1 MLHLRFGSASA
12 AARRFFASASPHR
25 PAPTPRAL
33 ALWFVLPLL
42 QALAGVAHADAVG
55 ATQGAFAVDEQGTA
69 TYSIPLQLP
78 PGTAGMQPELSL
90 SYSGRSGN
98 GLLGVG
104 WSLGGLSTIHR
115 CAATIAQ
122 DGFADGVDLE
132 RDRFC
137 LDGQRLIAVA
147 GEYGLDG
154 AEYRTEIDSQVK
166 VVSYGQ
172 AGGGPAW
179 FRVWTKSGQIMD
191 YGNSA
196 DSVVAVDPTG
206 DVLTWSVSRI
216 SDTVG
221 NYFSFTY
228 HNDASSGEHHPLR
241 IDYTGNDPAG
251 VPPYAQVLFNYEARS
266 DTTFGYALGH
276 RREQNV
282 RLASVQMRVDG
293 VLAREYRLSYE
304 QGGTTGRSRIQSVRE
319 CGMEGGCLPAL
330 EFTWQEGQKG
340 FIEEPAWGV
349 DDPDFN
355 FSYKENPDVGF
366 RALDLN
372 GDGLID
378 FLRARAKGDERSHAA
393 FINTGNGFTRDD
405 SWSLA
410 AFPEAHFVQGGY
422 DDSGMRVVDLNS
434 DGLPDLLRA
443 SLGFL
448 TFVDYHRAYLN
459 TGQGFIEDES
469 WEVPD
474 RDIDFVYGTDDAGT
488 RIVDLNSD
496 GLPDLFSA
504 FQSGNAQ
511 KHASYL
517 NTGSGFVRQD
527 DWTVP
532 NQDAHFA
539 YPSNTDEGARLV
551 DLNGDQLP
559 DILKLRRWN
568 GGSIRL
574 GFLNTGEHFDRND
587 EWLPADA
594 GFSFSY
600 KSDWD
605 GAESVDLNGDGLA
618 DLLQI
623 KVLETGVRVSRAYI
637 NTGTGYVEDAGW
649 HIADEQIKFQH
660 KIKDRGLRLA
670 DLNGDGLADLLAAY
684 RDGTQVVRA
693 AYINTGRGF
702 VRDDDWNFPGTITY
716 DNQSDDVFAIK
727 DAGYPRGLQILD
739 INGDGLADLLRA
751 HSYEYGSRHTAFIN
765 RGPVPDL
772 LRGVR
777 DALGAET
784 ALTYSSLTDKGIYTK
799 GAGAVFPQQ
808 DFQAPL
814 PVVSAVESSDG
825 AGGTYRLEY
834 RYAGARVHLQGRG
847 FLGFER
853 VESTDSRTG
862 HQTITGYRQDFP
874 YAGLASWTEQRLAD
888 GTLVQRVE
896 STYDALSSANG
907 AVRFPYAA
915 ATVERSYELTGALTT
930 QVTTQSAYDGFGNP
944 TQIVVTTEGGG
955 EVFVK
960 ETVNTYDNDPALWH
974 LGRLRRAVVTHRGA
988 DGDVQVRTS
997 AFEYAPVT
1005 GLLTREVIEP
1015 DSPTAWQATDYEYDA
1030 FGNKVRATLS
1040 GPDLESRVTTT
1051 GYDARGRFATT
1062 TANALGHSETR
1073 VHHPA
1078 FGGVQSLT
1086 GPNGLTTTWT
1096 YDEFGRQVLEQ
1107 RADGTVT
1114 EKQFEWCDAAAGCM
1128 AGAVYRVTT
1137 LNTGNA
1143 PNTLYYDILG
1153 REIRKEGRGF
1163 DGTPVY
1169 QDTVYNAI
1177 GQVARASLPYAVGEA
1192 AHWVETAYD
1201 ALGRETAITQPGP
1214 GGSASVTETHY
1225 DGLSTTVVD
1234 PLGRQ
1239 KASTRNALG
1248 KVVHVQEEEGAWL
1261 THGYDAAGNLV
1272 RTDAGGVV
1280 TTMAYDIR
1288 GRKVTMDDPD
1298 MGHWEYRYNAAGELV
1313 WQRDAKGQEVSIVYD
1328 RLGRMVQRDEPEGA
1342 TTWTYDTAAG
1352 GVGKLAE
1359 VSGPGGY
1366 RETYGYDALGRPA
1379 LTTTHAEGESFSVLT
1394 GYDAAGRVARVTRP
1408 QGFVVENVYNELGY
1422 LEAVRSPSGQVTDY
1436 DYAHLAEIIASLDG
1450 AIADLLAQAAYYNG
1464 LAEDYRQQAAAY
1476 QALAADLEQQAD
1488 ADLETARLLR
1498 EAAAQLIA
1506 HAETLEASAA
1516 DKQAQADQL
1525 YAQAE
1530 WLTLQAEAYG
1540 GLWAAY
1546 YLPMAEAKQAE
1557 ADDLL
1562 LQAEA
1567 ELQQAA
1573 DERAQAADDIAQA
1586 EALEQAASD
1595 AQATMALHLAEADRL
1610 LDLAEAAALEAER
1623 TSTLAANLQEVASHY
1638 AAMQADG
1645 DNIYYWRVKDRDAA
1659 GRLTAEIAGNG
1670 LVTDRIYDS
1679 GTGQLQAIM
1688 SGFGTAQAIR
1698 YLEYDYDALNNVTA
1712 RHDRVQDLSET
1723 FAYDRLDRLTQSTV
1737 SGSFGDIPYNHAVD
1751 YQYDALG
1758 NITHKSDVGDYT
1770 YGAGN
1775 TAPGQAGP
1783 HALVSAGSDPDGYQY
1798 DANGNM
1804 TSGGGRVI
1812 AWTSFDKP
1820 REFQRGDYQTL
1831 FAYGPDRSRY
1841 LKVSNTGRT
1850 LYVGKLYER
1859 ELLADGQVKHKH
1871 FIYAGGELVAI
1882 QVKAEEDGAPL
1893 PDETRYLHRD
1903 NLGSIDT
1910 ITDGRGNIV
1919 ERLSYTPFGARRTGD
1934 WRATDPFNPA
1944 GLVLASFTNRGFTG
1958 HEHVEEMGLIHMN
1971 GRVYDPVLGRFLS
1984 ADPNVQFP
1992 HASQSYNR
2000 YSYVLNN
2007 PLKYTDPSGY
2017 FLDKIVKAVKNLLK
2031 NEIVRAVIA
2040 IAASALLGP
2049 GGAWALT
2056 EIGFANT
2063 LIAGF
2068 AGGFV
2073 LSGGN
2078 LKAGVIGAVTAGLF
2092 FGVGHGLGLPD
2103 APAFM
2108 SPEHIVKVIAH
2119 GVVGGASSALNGSE
2133 FKDGFLA
2140 AGFTQLAAPGIGTFR
2155 TREVRVIVAAVV
2167 GGTASKIGGG
2177 RFANGAV
2184 TGAFSY
2190 LFNDAAHRSTD
2201 KQVNGRPLTTDEMA
2215 IYADQFPAEVL
2226 DSARIFEGKV
2236 PWWLRSD
2243 MAGITLGNEIYFR
2256 DGVYLPGTAS
2266 GVEILGHELVH
2277 VQQYA
2282 DGMTYARY
2290 IWASRNGYRNNPYE
2304 KQAYDKGA
2312 VIRNNFCSSNPQ
2324 ATGC

>member
-1 MLHLRFGSASA
+1 M
-12 AARRFFASASPHR
+12 
-25 PAPTPRAL
+25 
-33 ALWFVLPLL
+33 
-42 QALAGVAHADAVG
+42 
-55 ATQGAFAVDEQGTA
+55 DEQGTA
-69 TYSIPLQLP
+69 TYSIPLQVP

-122 DGFADGVDLE
+122 DSFTDGVDLE

-251 VPPYAQVLFNYEARS
+251 VPPYAQVLFDYEVRS
-266 DTTFGYALGH
+266 DTTFGYALGY

-304 QGGTTGRSRIQSVRE
+304 QSAITGRSRIRSVRE

-340 FIEEPAWGV
+340 FIEEPAWGI

-405 SWSLA
+405 TWSLA
-410 AFPEAHFVQGGY
+410 AYPSAHFVRDDGY
-422 DDSGMRVVDLNS
+422 KDAGMQIVDLNS

-443 SLGFL
+443 YDSSSW
-448 TFVDYHRAYLN
+448 DYHMAFLN
-459 TGQGFIEDES
+459 TGEGFVEDAS
-469 WEVPD
+469 WKIPD
-474 RDIDFVYGTDDAGT
+474 AKAEFVWDTDDAGT
-488 RIVDLNSD
+488 RIVDLNGD
-496 GLPDLFSA
+496 GRPDLVTGFKWSDT
-504 FQSGNAQ
+504 GE
-511 KHASYL
+511 KYRSYV

-532 NQDAHFA
+532 YQQDAQFA
-539 YPSNTDEGARLV
+539 DSSHTDEGARLV

-559 DILKLRRWN
+559 DILKLRRWD
-568 GGSIRL
+568 GGSTRL
-574 GFLNTGEHFDRND
+574 GFLNTGEHFERND
-587 EWLPADA
+587 GWLPADA

-623 KVLETGVRVSRAYI
+623 QVLETGVRVSRAYI

-660 KIKDRGLRLA
+660 KTKDRGLRLA

-684 RDGTQVVRA
+684 RDGTLVVRA

-716 DNQSDDVFAIK
+716 DNQSDDVFAVK

-772 LRGVR
+772 LLGVR

-874 YAGLASWTEQRLAD
+874 YAGLAGWTEQRLAD

-896 STYDALSSANG
+896 STYDALPSANG

-915 ATVERSYELTGALTT
+915 TTVERSYELTGALTT

-944 TQIVVTTEGGG
+944 TQVVVTTEGGG

-974 LGRLRRAVVTHRGA
+974 LGRLRRAVVTHRGT

-1225 DGLSTTVVD
+1225 AGLSTTVVD

-1239 KASTRNALG
+1239 KTTTRNALG

-1288 GRKVTMDDPD
+1288 GRKVAMDDPD
-1298 MGHWEYRYNAAGELV
+1298 MGHWEYRYNAVGELV

-1379 LTTTHAEGESFSVLT
+1379 LTTTYAEGESFSVLT

-1436 DYAHLAEIIASLDG
+1436 DYAHLAEIIASLDD
-1450 AIADLLAQAAYYNG
+1450 AIADLLAQATYYNG

-1476 QALAADLEQQAD
+1476 QALAADLEQQSD
-1488 ADLETARLLR
+1488 ADLETAQLLR

-1506 HAETLEASAA
+1506 HAEILEASAA

-1525 YAQAE
+1525 YAEADALIEIAE
-1530 WLTLQAEAYG
+1530 LSDPYFRS
-1540 GLWAAY
+1540 Y
-1546 YLPMAEAKQAE
+1546 YLNEAALKQAE

-1623 TSTLAANLQEVASHY
+1623 TSTLAANLQEVATHY

-1645 DNIYYWRVKDRDAA
+1645 DNIYYWRAKDRDAA

-1775 TAPGQAGP
+1775 TAPGQIGP

-1812 AWTSFDKP
+1812 GWTSFDKP
-1820 REFQRGDYQTL
+1820 MAFQRGDYQTL

-1841 LKVSNTGRT
+1841 LKVSNTSRT

-1859 ELLADGQVKHKH
+1859 ELFADGQVKHKH

-1919 ERLSYTPFGARRTGD
+1919 ERLSYTPFGARRAGD

-1944 GLVLASFTNRGFTG
+1944 GLMLASFTNRGFTG

-2017 FLDKIVKAVKNLLK
+2017 FLKKLWKSVKKFVKEYWRPIV
-2031 NEIVRAVIA
+2031 A
-2040 IAASALLGP
+2040 IALAIVTYGAMSAWLGNMMVMGP
-2049 GGAWALT
+2049 MSCAPMFTAAQIGIMSGA
-2056 EIGFANT
+2056 
-2063 LIAGF
+2063 
-2068 AGGFV
+2068 
-2073 LSGGN
+2073 
-2078 LKAGVIGAVTAGLF
+2078 
-2092 FGVGHGLGLPD
+2092 
-2103 APAFM
+2103 
-2108 SPEHIVKVIAH
+2108 
-2119 GVVGGASSALNGSE
+2119 
-2133 FKDGFLA
+2133 A
-2140 AGFTQLAAPGIGTFR
+2140 AGFVSGVVLGGSLEAGVKGAITGGIMGGLNAALANADFGLRMLSRGAVSSAIAHVRGGDWKRAFLFSMAVDVARTGWQYTMRHTDRLYAAACVQSGSCRSDELGYPSDGGRVIQPGISESEWSKVPRFLQRFLRAGMAEEGSGSHLYDPGQPTCEFLGHAVCGAVRGFVRQVSKPHDWGNSWSYNRDSSSGYYGFR
-2155 TREVRVIVAAVV
+2155 IE
-2167 GGTASKIGGG
+2167 GGG
-2177 RFANGAV
+2177 
-2184 TGAFSY
+2184 
-2190 LFNDAAHRSTD
+2190 
-2201 KQVNGRPLTTDEMA
+2201 
-2215 IYADQFPAEVL
+2215 YADLSSRVAYETAIQAWSFATMPV
-2226 DSARIFEGKV
+2226 
-2236 PWWLRSD
+2236 
-2243 MAGITLGNEIYFR
+2243 MAGFTGFALYGDYVN
-2256 DGVYLPGTAS
+2256 P
-2266 GVEILGHELVH
+2266 ELLE
-2277 VQQYA
+2277 
-2282 DGMTYARY
+2282 R
-2290 IWASRNGYRNNPYE
+2290 R
-2304 KQAYDKGA
+2304 
-2312 VIRNNFCSSNPQ
+2312 
-2324 ATGC
+2324 